1 MAERV
6 TNQCSVVCQD
16 WPSSLAEWI
25 RNSGEQLLSRSTAIL
40 QIFQEDLLPA
50 QGWDIF
56 LTYLNSLKR
65 SKSFLTLTCLVI
77 SLLHFHLHNTIMT
90 VWCAHLHFVSLGALF
105 FHRYSL
111 QGHFFASFAVRA
123 VKFQIRRHKVR
134 RYLFLF
140 FLCIAFN
147 PPRFFK
153 CSQNL
158 LGFFLKEIFVQIA

>member
-1 MAERV
+1 MTV
-6 TNQCSVVCQD
+6 LQDKFGYFSTTNSETNRLRGWLSVSVVCQD

-25 RNSGEQLLSRSTAIL
+25 RNSDEQLMSRSTAIL

-77 SLLHFHLHNTIMT
+77 SLLHFHLHNTSTKI
-90 VWCAHLHFVSLGALF
+90 F
-105 FHRYSL
+105 F
-111 QGHFFASFAVRA
+111 
-123 VKFQIRRHKVR
+123 I
-134 RYLFLF
+134 F

-153 CSQNL
+153 CSQYL
-158 LGFFLKEIFVQIA
+158 LGFFLKEFFVQIA

>member
-1 MAERV
+1 MTVLQEKFGYFST
-6 TNQCSVVCQD
+6 TNSETNRLRGWLSVSVVCQD

-25 RNSGEQLLSRSTAIL
+25 RNSDEQLMSRSTAIL

-134 RYLFLF
+134 RYF
-140 FLCIAFN
+140 FYFFMHCI
-147 PPRFFK
+147 
-153 CSQNL
+153 
-158 LGFFLKEIFVQIA
+158 